1 VSPYAGR
8 NCTAGQT
15 AFYGAVDHY
24 LGVLCAT
31 VGNVE
36 NAIGHFESALDRHVA
51 MGAEPFVAMTQAALA
66 DQLAQ
71 RRERGDRA
79 RDAEL
84 RSAATATATRLGL
97 TALLVRPVE
106 S

>member
-1 VSPYAGR
+1 
-8 NCTAGQT
+8 
-15 AFYGAVDHY
+15 
-24 LGVLCAT
+24 
-31 VGNVE
+31 
-36 NAIGHFESALDRHVA
+36 